1 MPTPT
6 DDQSQ
11 HARLLETGA
20 IAVADPEH
28 LRISRES
35 AGDTE
40 VIDELQEHDFI
51 LDPDETIELPTGPR
65 SLPTPAPKLPPLPPW
80 AAASRALLSDAP
92 APLDES
98 QQARE
103 LREAREDLVRFARQ
117 MYAREV
123 YVQEVQR
130 ALAVARGRLRGQA
143 FRLAELR
150 QQPAL
155 RSSQRRSTA
164 PAAALAA
171 KRKSA
176 IVRDDLQR
184 IRGIGPRL
192 AERLHQLGVASFESV
207 AGWKAQD
214 VERVARKLGVTPE
227 RIERA
232 GWVKQA
238 RALQARS
245 RKRA

>member
-1 MPTPT
+1 M
-6 DDQSQ
+6 
-11 HARLLETGA
+11 
-20 IAVADPEH
+20 
-28 LRISRES
+28 
-35 AGDTE
+35 
-40 VIDELQEHDFI
+40 
-51 LDPDETIELPTGPR
+51 
-65 SLPTPAPKLPPLPPW
+65 
-80 AAASRALLSDAP
+80 
-92 APLDES
+92 
-98 QQARE
+98 
-103 LREAREDLVRFARQ
+103 RFARQ

-143 FRLAELR
+143 FRLAELEEELR

-155 RSSQRRSTA
+155 RSSQRRSKA